1 MKIREWTWKNYKSY
15 GSVPQ
20 TIKFDTDRGEL
31 ILLIGE
37 NGAGKCVEKNTEID
51 IEINDLV
58 ITPQLIQHLERTES
72 GKKIFQYIRENNKLL
87 YEKIRDFRKNS

>member
-1 MKIREWTWKNYKSY
+1 MRIKEWTWKNYKSY

-20 TIKFDTDRGEL
+20 TIRFEDDKGEL

-37 NGAGKCVEKNTEID
+37 NGAGKCVDKSTEID

-58 ITPQLIQHLERTES
+58 ITPILIHHLERTES
-72 GKKIFQYIRENNKLL
+72 GRMIFQYIRENNTLL
-87 YEKIRDFRKNS
+87 YEKIRDFRENS